1 MATIPYT
8 YLLKHVPTST
18 FYYGVRYANKCHP
31 SDLWTKYFTSSKHIH
46 ELINIYGKDSFI
58 CEIRK
63 TFDDKQKARNWEHK
77 VLKRINAVLRNDFLN
92 KTDNISICPNAAKSM
107 LGRKQ
112 SEKQKKIASE
122 IGKANLGRKATD
134 ETRRNISRALLNNT
148 YKLGKK
154 ESEET
159 RLKKSKA
166 KLGKPSNAIGCHQ
179 PRCSCLICHR
189 EMTSGTLKKH
199 FDYHH

>member
-1 MATIPYT
+1 MTIPYT
-8 YLLKHVPTST
+8 YLLKHVPTNT
-18 FYYGVRYANKCHP
+18 FYYGVKYANKCHP
-31 SDLWTKYFTSSKHIH
+31 NDLWTKYFTSSKHIH

-58 CEIRK
+58 YEIRK

-77 VLKRINAVLRNDFLN
+77 VLKRINAVIRNDFLN

-107 LGRKQ
+107 
-112 SEKQKKIASE
+112 
-122 IGKANLGRKATD
+122 
-134 ETRRNISRALLNNT
+134 
-148 YKLGKK
+148 LGKK

-189 EMTSGTLKKH
+189 EMTSGTLKRH